1 MKKFNFLKFSKG
13 HYFGIAVL
21 LILIGIMQIFIF
33 WYKSKPS
40 STTIALSQD
49 EKNWLAS
56 QNEIDSL
63 KEVNQESSN
72 KIYPFNPNFIT
83 DYKGYKL
90 RMTTAQIDKLHNF
103 RMQNK
108 YVNSNAEFQKL
119 TGVSDVW
126 MKQYAQYFKFP
137 DWVTNMSLNTYPSN
151 SENNYQKFEKKETK
165 IVVQD
170 INTANQVEL
179 EKVYMIG
186 EKLAVKIIAE
196 REKFGGFAN
205 MEQLSFIWGI
215 SPEAIEDLNK
225 KFQIKSVGNL
235 KKIKINEL
243 PIKELQQFPYFNYT
257 IAKNIVTYRSMNGEF
272 KNIED
277 LTKVKQFPVEKLKII
292 AVYLEF

>member
-1 MKKFNFLKFSKG
+1 MWRFSKG
-13 HYFGIAVL
+13 HYFGIAILLL
-21 LILIGIMQIFIF
+21 LIGLLQLFFYLIDNKI
-33 WYKSKPS
+33 S
-40 STTIALSQD
+40 SDDFVLSQE
-49 EKNWLAS
+49 EKKWLLV

-63 KEVNQESSN
+63 KEVNQEN
-72 KIYPFNPNFIT
+72 AGKIYPFNPNFIS

-90 RMTTAQIDKLHNF
+90 GMTIAQIDKLHNL
-103 RMQNK
+103 RKQNK

-119 TGVSDVW
+119 TGVSNDW
-126 MKQYAQYFKFP
+126 MKQYAPYFKFP
-137 DWVTNMSLNTYPSN
+137 DWVTKKSASKFQTNF
-151 SENNYQKFEKKETK
+151 ENKYQKFEKKETK

-170 INTANQVEL
+170 INTANQADL

-186 EKLAVKIIAE
+186 EKLALKIISE

-205 MEQLSFIWGI
+205 MEQIGFIWGI
-215 SPEAIEDLNK
+215 SPEAIDDLNK
-225 KFQIKSVGNL
+225 KFQIKSAGNL

-277 LTKVKQFPVEKLKII
+277 LTKVKQFPIEKLKII